1 MQFFWTGAC
10 ASTSAARNRFDCPD
24 DAQVAGMRLR
34 IGIQFSYDSSTIP
47 MRFFRELDPF
57 ASHVA
62 VAALAIATWV
72 FLIVPLWR
80 RWRPRL
86 LLLSK
91 NNLLK
96 KRLAA
101 ATIVLLVFAVGLWT
115 GWHKDA
121 ISARLSRG
129 HSELTRTI
137 PSPSPSPSPLTL
149 TESSVEAMAQT
160 PAFWPPLVDQ
170 TPASWPS
177 LVDQLLREGIE
188 LRDRGDTTNAIER
201 LQEALDSEPNNA
213 AVLAELAKTYDLMQ
227 LYDRANEMW
236 RKLQE
241 MGPSAGA
248 AYELADRRLKLGVP
262 TPAAA
267 PMPTAPDS
275 SSREVSTSPYG
286 TAADFAKYAIKPRE
300 HEIDQVP
307 PLPTS
312 TASEVSSPATRASPA
327 EPGPSAETAVAQPG
341 GRLIVLR
348 APNFGWNLAL
358 NLKIDGRTAANI
370 VQSRRYDHF
379 VPEGRHTLTVSVVPN
394 YQPTSTV
401 LNVRRGQT
409 YVFTATRENTD
420 SVVLVPSALPPG
432 QPH

>member
-1 MQFFWTGAC
+1 
-10 ASTSAARNRFDCPD
+10 
-24 DAQVAGMRLR
+24 
-34 IGIQFSYDSSTIP
+34 
-47 MRFFRELDPF
+47 MRFFRGLDPF

-62 VAALAIATWV
+62 VAILAIATWV

-80 RWRPRL
+80 RCRPGL

-101 ATIVLLVFAVGLWT
+101 GTIVLLVFAVGLWM

-121 ISARLSRG
+121 ISARLSG
-129 HSELTRTI
+129 WHSELTRTI
-137 PSPSPSPSPLTL
+137 PSPSPSPRPMTL
-149 TESSVEAMAQT
+149 TESPVEAMAQT
-160 PAFWPPLVDQ
+160 PASWDSEITFYPLHSN
-170 TPASWPS
+170 AAGPS

-213 AVLAELAKTYDLMQ
+213 AVLAELAKTYEFVQ
-227 LYDRANEMW
+227 LYDHANEIW

-241 MGPSAGA
+241 MGPSAGP
-248 AYELADRRLKLGVP
+248 AYELADRRLKLGGP

-275 SSREVSTSPYG
+275 SSREVNTSPYG
-286 TAADFAKYAIKPRE
+286 TAADFAKYATKPRE

-312 TASEVSSPATRASPA
+312 TASEGSSPATRASPEEA
-327 EPGPSAETAVAQPG
+327 GPSAETAVAQPG

-348 APNFGWNLAL
+348 APNFGSNMAL

-370 VQSRRYDHF
+370 VQGSRYDEF
-379 VPEGRHTLTVSVVPN
+379 VPVGRHMLTVSAVPN
-394 YQPTSTV
+394 YQPTSKV
-401 LNVRRGQT
+401 VEVRSGQT
-409 YVFTATRENTD
+409 YIFTATRQNPD

-432 QPH
+432 QP

>member
-1 MQFFWTGAC
+1 
-10 ASTSAARNRFDCPD
+10 
-24 DAQVAGMRLR
+24 MRLR

-121 ISARLSRG
+121 ISARLWRW

-160 PAFWPPLVDQ
+160 PASWPPLVDQ

-348 APNFGWNLAL
+348 APNFGWNMAL

-370 VQSRRYDHF
+370 VQGRRYDQF
-379 VPEGRHTLTVSVVPN
+379 VPAGRHMLTVSTVPN
-394 YQPTSTV
+394 YYVYQPTSTV
-401 LNVRRGQT
+401 LNVRSGQT
-409 YVFTATRENTD
+409 YVFTAIWQNRD

>member
-1 MQFFWTGAC
+1 
-10 ASTSAARNRFDCPD
+10 
-24 DAQVAGMRLR
+24 
-34 IGIQFSYDSSTIP
+34 
-47 MRFFRELDPF
+47 
-57 ASHVA
+57 
-62 VAALAIATWV
+62 
-72 FLIVPLWR
+72 
-80 RWRPRL
+80 
-86 LLLSK
+86 
-91 NNLLK
+91 
-96 KRLAA
+96 
-101 ATIVLLVFAVGLWT
+101 
-115 GWHKDA
+115 
-121 ISARLSRG
+121 
-129 HSELTRTI
+129 
-137 PSPSPSPSPLTL
+137 
-149 TESSVEAMAQT
+149 
-160 PAFWPPLVDQ
+160 
-170 TPASWPS
+170 
-177 LVDQLLREGIE
+177 LLREGIE

-227 LYDRANEMW
+227 LHDRANEMR

-248 AYELADRRLKLGVP
+248 AYELADRQLKLGAP

-275 SSREVSTSPYG
+275 SSPEVSPSPYG
-286 TAADFAKYAIKPRE
+286 TAADFAEHAITPRE

-327 EPGPSAETAVAQPG
+327 EPGLSAETAVAQPG

-370 VQSRRYDHF
+370 VEGRRYDDF
-379 VPEGRHTLTVSVVPN
+379 VPEGRHMLTVSVVSSN
-394 YQPTSTV
+394 QPTSTV
-401 LNVRRGQT
+401 LNVLRGQT
-409 YVFTATRENTD
+409 YVFTATRGNTD
-420 SVVLVPSALPPG
+420 SVVLVPSALPAG

>member
-1 MQFFWTGAC
+1 MF
-10 ASTSAARNRFDCPD
+10 RFDPI
-24 DAQVAGMRLR
+24 AL
-34 IGIQFSYDSSTIP
+34 I
-47 MRFFRELDPF
+47 RELDPL

-101 ATIVLLVFAVGLWT
+101 ATIVFLVFAVGLWT

-121 ISARLSRG
+121 ISARLSRW

-137 PSPSPSPSPLTL
+137 PSRSPSPSPLTL

-160 PAFWPPLVDQ
+160 PA
-170 TPASWPS
+170 SWPS
-177 LVDQLLREGIE
+177 LADQLLREGIE

-370 VQSRRYDHF
+370 VQSRRYDDF

-401 LNVRRGQT
+401 LDVRRGQT
-409 YVFTATRENTD
+409 YVFTATRQNTD

>member
-1 MQFFWTGAC
+1 
-10 ASTSAARNRFDCPD
+10 
-24 DAQVAGMRLR
+24 
-34 IGIQFSYDSSTIP
+34 

-57 ASHVA
+57 TSHVA
-62 VAALAIATWV
+62 VAALAIATWA

-80 RWRPRL
+80 RWRPKVA
-86 LLLSK
+86 LLSK

-121 ISARLSRG
+121 ISARLSRW
-129 HSELTRTI
+129 HSELTQTI
-137 PSPSPSPSPLTL
+137 PSPSPSPSPSTL
-149 TESSVEAMAQT
+149 TEYPVEAVAQT

-170 TPASWPS
+170 TPGSWPS
-177 LVDQLLREGIE
+177 LVDQFLREGIE

-213 AVLAELAKTYDLMQ
+213 AVLAELAKTYDLVQ
-227 LYDRANEMW
+227 LYDRANEIW

-241 MGPSAGA
+241 MGPSAGV
-248 AYELADRRLKLGVP
+248 AYELADRRMKLGVP

-312 TASEVSSPATRASPA
+312 TASEISSPATRASPA
-327 EPGPSAETAVAQPG
+327 EPGPSAETAVSQPG

-348 APNFGWNLAL
+348 GANFGWNLAL

-370 VQSRRYDHF
+370 VQGRSYDDF
-379 VPEGRHTLTVSVVPN
+379 VPEGRHTLTVSVVSN
-394 YQPTSTV
+394 YHPASTV
-401 LNVRRGQT
+401 LNVRSGQT
-409 YVFTATRENTD
+409 YVFTAVRQNTD
-420 SVVLVPSALPPG
+420 SVALIPSVLPPG

>member
-1 MQFFWTGAC
+1 MF
-10 ASTSAARNRFDCPD
+10 RFDPI
-24 DAQVAGMRLR
+24 AL
-34 IGIQFSYDSSTIP
+34 I
-47 MRFFRELDPF
+47 RELGPL

-86 LLLSK
+86 FLLSK
-91 NNLLK
+91 DNLLK
-96 KRLAA
+96 KRLAV
-101 ATIVLLVFAVGLWT
+101 ATILFLVFAVGLWT

-121 ISARLSRG
+121 ISARLSRW

-137 PSPSPSPSPLTL
+137 PSASPSASPLTL
-149 TESSVEAMAQT
+149 TESSVEAMV
-160 PAFWPPLVDQ
+160 WPSLVDQ
-170 TPASWPS
+170 SPASWPS

-188 LRDRGDTTNAIER
+188 LRARGDTTNAIER
-201 LQEALDSEPNNA
+201 LQEALDSDPNNA

-248 AYELADRRLKLGVP
+248 AYELADRRLKLRVP

-312 TASEVSSPATRASPA
+312 TASEVSSPPTRASPA

-341 GRLIVLR
+341 RRLIVLR
-348 APNFGWNLAL
+348 APNFGWNMA
-358 NLKIDGRTAANI
+358 
-370 VQSRRYDHF
+370 
-379 VPEGRHTLTVSVVPN
+379 
-394 YQPTSTV
+394 
-401 LNVRRGQT
+401 
-409 YVFTATRENTD
+409 
-420 SVVLVPSALPPG
+420 
-432 QPH
+432 

>member
-1 MQFFWTGAC
+1 
-10 ASTSAARNRFDCPD
+10 
-24 DAQVAGMRLR
+24 
-34 IGIQFSYDSSTIP
+34 

-101 ATIVLLVFAVGLWT
+101 ATIALLVFAVGLWM

-121 ISARLSRG
+121 ISARLSRW
-129 HSELTRTI
+129 HSELTRTV
-137 PSPSPSPSPLTL
+137 PSPSPSPGSLTL
-149 TESSVEAMAQT
+149 TESSVEAMTQT
-160 PAFWPPLVDQ
+160 PWPPLVDQ
-170 TPASWPS
+170 TPASGPS

-248 AYELADRRLKLGVP
+248 AYELADRRLKLGAP

-267 PMPTAPDS
+267 PMQTASDS
-275 SSREVSTSPYG
+275 SSPEISTSPYG
-286 TAADFAKYAIKPRE
+286 TAADFSEYAIKPRE

-312 TASEVSSPATRASPA
+312 TASEVSSPAARASPA

-348 APNFGWNLAL
+348 AANFGWNLAL

-370 VQSRRYDHF
+370 VQGRSYDEF
-379 VPEGRHTLTVSVVPN
+379 VPEGRHTLTVSVVSN
-394 YQPTSTV
+394 YHPTSTV
-401 LNVRRGQT
+401 LNVRSGQT
-409 YVFTATRENTD
+409 YVFTATRQNTD
-420 SVVLVPSALPPG
+420 SVVLVPSALPSG

>member
-1 MQFFWTGAC
+1 
-10 ASTSAARNRFDCPD
+10 
-24 DAQVAGMRLR
+24 
-34 IGIQFSYDSSTIP
+34 
-47 MRFFRELDPF
+47 
-57 ASHVA
+57 
-62 VAALAIATWV
+62 
-72 FLIVPLWR
+72 
-80 RWRPRL
+80 
-86 LLLSK
+86 
-91 NNLLK
+91 
-96 KRLAA
+96 
-101 ATIVLLVFAVGLWT
+101 
-115 GWHKDA
+115 
-121 ISARLSRG
+121 
-129 HSELTRTI
+129 
-137 PSPSPSPSPLTL
+137 
-149 TESSVEAMAQT
+149 VEATA
-160 PAFWPPLVDQ
+160 Q

-188 LRDRGDTTNAIER
+188 LRDQGDTTNAIER
-201 LQEALDSEPNNA
+201 LQEALESEPNNA

-248 AYELADRRLKLGVP
+248 AHELADRRLKLGAP

-267 PMPTAPDS
+267 PMATAPDS
-275 SSREVSTSPYG
+275 SSREVSTSPYE
-286 TAADFAKYAIKPRE
+286 TPAADSAEYAIKPRE

-348 APNFGWNLAL
+348 APNFGSNMAL

-370 VQSRRYDHF
+370 VQGGRYDDF
-379 VPEGRHTLTVSVVPN
+379 VPEGRHMLTVSVVSN
-394 YQPTSTV
+394 NQPTSTV
-401 LNVRRGQT
+401 LNVLRGQT
-409 YVFTATRENTD
+409 YVFTATRGNTD
-420 SVVLVPSALPPG
+420 SVVLLPSALSRG

>member
-1 MQFFWTGAC
+1 MF
-10 ASTSAARNRFDCPD
+10 RFDPI
-24 DAQVAGMRLR
+24 AL
-34 IGIQFSYDSSTIP
+34 IP
-47 MRFFRELDPF
+47 ELDPL

-101 ATIVLLVFAVGLWT
+101 ATIVFLVFAVGLWT

-121 ISARLSRG
+121 ISARLSRW
-129 HSELTRTI
+129 HSKLTRTI
-137 PSPSPSPSPLTL
+137 PSRSPSPSPLTL

-160 PAFWPPLVDQ
+160 PA
-170 TPASWPS
+170 SWPS
-177 LVDQLLREGIE
+177 LADQLLREGIQ

-267 PMPTAPDS
+267 PMPTAQDS
-275 SSREVSTSPYG
+275 LSREVSTSPYG
-286 TAADFAKYAIKPRE
+286 TAADFAKYAIEPRE

-312 TASEVSSPATRASPA
+312 TASEVSSPPPRPSQPDPGLSP
-327 EPGPSAETAVAQPG
+327 EPPVAHPG
-341 GRLIVLR
+341 DRLIVLR
-348 APNFGWNLAL
+348 SPTFGSN
-358 NLKIDGRTAANI
+358 
-370 VQSRRYDHF
+370 
-379 VPEGRHTLTVSVVPN
+379 
-394 YQPTSTV
+394 
-401 LNVRRGQT
+401 
-409 YVFTATRENTD
+409 
-420 SVVLVPSALPPG
+420 
-432 QPH
+432 

>member
-1 MQFFWTGAC
+1 
-10 ASTSAARNRFDCPD
+10 
-24 DAQVAGMRLR
+24 
-34 IGIQFSYDSSTIP
+34 

-121 ISARLSRG
+121 ISARLSRW

-170 TPASWPS
+170 FPAFLPS

-227 LYDRANEMW
+227 LYDRANEIW

-241 MGPSAGA
+241 MGTSAGA

-275 SSREVSTSPYG
+275 SSREVSTWPYG

-312 TASEVSSPATRASPA
+312 TASEVSSPATLASPA

-358 NLKIDGRTAANI
+358 ILKIDGKTAANI
-370 VQSRRYDHF
+370 VQGRRYDDF
-379 VPEGRHTLTVSVVPN
+379 VPEGRHMLTVSVASN
-394 YQPTSTV
+394 DQPTSTV
-401 LNVRRGQT
+401 LNVRSGQT
-409 YVFTATRENTD
+409 YVFTATRQNTD
-420 SVVLVPSALPPG
+420 SGVALVPSALPPG

>member
-1 MQFFWTGAC
+1 
-10 ASTSAARNRFDCPD
+10 
-24 DAQVAGMRLR
+24 
-34 IGIQFSYDSSTIP
+34 
-47 MRFFRELDPF
+47 
-57 ASHVA
+57 
-62 VAALAIATWV
+62 
-72 FLIVPLWR
+72 
-80 RWRPRL
+80 L

-101 ATIVLLVFAVGLWT
+101 ATIALVVFVVGLWM

-121 ISARLSRG
+121 ISARLSRW

-149 TESSVEAMAQT
+149 TESSVEPMAQTPESGLSLVPSPLTLTESPVEAMAQT
-160 PAFWPPLVDQ
+160 PAPG
-170 TPASWPS
+170 PS
-177 LVDQLLREGIE
+177 LVDQLRREGIE

-213 AVLAELAKTYDLMQ
+213 AVLAELAKTYDLTQ
-227 LYDRANEMW
+227 HYDGATEMW

-248 AYELADRRLKLGVP
+248 AYELADRRLKLAVP

-275 SSREVSTSPYG
+275 SSREVSTSPSG

-300 HEIDQVP
+300 HEIEQIP

-312 TASEVSSPATRASPA
+312 NASEVSSPATRASPA
-327 EPGPSAETAVAQPG
+327 EPGPSTETAVAQPG

-370 VQSRRYDHF
+370 VQGRRYDQF
-379 VPEGRHTLTVSVVPN
+379 VPAGRHMLTVSAGTN

-401 LNVRRGQT
+401 LNVQHGQT
-409 YVFTATRENTD
+409 YVFTAMRQNPD

-432 QPH
+432 QP

>member
-1 MQFFWTGAC
+1 MF
-10 ASTSAARNRFDCPD
+10 RFDPI
-24 DAQVAGMRLR
+24 AR
-34 IGIQFSYDSSTIP
+34 I
-47 MRFFRELDPF
+47 RELDPL

-101 ATIVLLVFAVGLWT
+101 ATIVFLVFAVGLWA

-121 ISARLSRG
+121 ISARLSHW

-137 PSPSPSPSPLTL
+137 PSRSPSPSPLTL
-149 TESSVEAMAQT
+149 TESPVEAMAQT
-160 PAFWPPLVDQ
+160 PA
-170 TPASWPS
+170 SWPS
-177 LVDQLLREGIE
+177 LADQLLREGIE

-201 LQEALDSEPNNA
+201 LQEALESEPNNA
-213 AVLAELAKTYDLMQ
+213 AVLAELAKTYDLAQ

-307 PLPTS
+307 PVPTS
-312 TASEVSSPATRASPA
+312 TASEVSSPATGASPA

-348 APNFGWNLAL
+348 APNFGWNLAV

-370 VQSRRYDHF
+370 VQGRRYDDF
-379 VPEGRHTLTVSVVPN
+379 VPAGRHSLTVSAVPN

-401 LNVRRGQT
+401 LIVEDGQT
-409 YVFTATRENTD
+409 YIFTATRQQNTD
-420 SVVLVPSALPPG
+420 SVVLVPSTLPSG
-432 QPH
+432 QLH

>member
-1 MQFFWTGAC
+1 M
-10 ASTSAARNRFDCPD
+10 NRYL
-24 DAQVAGMRLR
+24 QLR
-34 IGIQFSYDSSTIP
+34 
-47 MRFFRELDPF
+47 
-57 ASHVA
+57 H
-62 VAALAIATWV
+62 
-72 FLIVPLWR
+72 
-80 RWRPRL
+80 
-86 LLLSK
+86 
-91 NNLLK
+91 
-96 KRLAA
+96 RLAA

-121 ISARLSRG
+121 ISARLSRW

-149 TESSVEAMAQT
+149 PESPVEAMA
-160 PAFWPPLVDQ
+160 Q

-177 LVDQLLREGIE
+177 LVDQLKREGVE
-188 LRDRGDTTNAIER
+188 LRDRGDTTDAIER
-201 LQEALDSEPNNA
+201 LKEALDSEPNNA
-213 AVLAELAKTYDLMQ
+213 AVLAELAKTYDIMQ

-248 AYELADRRLKLGVP
+248 AYELAERRLKVGVP

-275 SSREVSTSPYG
+275 SSREVSTSPSG
-286 TAADFAKYAIKPRE
+286 TAAEFAKYAIKPRE
-300 HEIDQVP
+300 HEIDQVS

-312 TASEVSSPATRASPA
+312 TALEVSSPATRASPA

-341 GRLIVLR
+341 GRLIILR
-348 APNFGWNLAL
+348 AANFGSNMAL

-370 VQSRRYDHF
+370 VQGGRYDQF
-379 VPEGRHTLTVSVVPN
+379 VPEGRHMLTVSAGAN
-394 YQPTSTV
+394 YQPTSTA
-401 LNVRRGQT
+401 LNVRNGQT
-409 YVFTATRENTD
+409 YAFTATRGNTD
-420 SVVLVPSALPPG
+420 SVVLVPSTLPPG

>member
-1 MQFFWTGAC
+1 
-10 ASTSAARNRFDCPD
+10 
-24 DAQVAGMRLR
+24 
-34 IGIQFSYDSSTIP
+34 
-47 MRFFRELDPF
+47 
-57 ASHVA
+57 
-62 VAALAIATWV
+62 
-72 FLIVPLWR
+72 
-80 RWRPRL
+80 
-86 LLLSK
+86 
-91 NNLLK
+91 
-96 KRLAA
+96 
-101 ATIVLLVFAVGLWT
+101 
-115 GWHKDA
+115 
-121 ISARLSRG
+121 
-129 HSELTRTI
+129 
-137 PSPSPSPSPLTL
+137 
-149 TESSVEAMAQT
+149 
-160 PAFWPPLVDQ
+160 
-170 TPASWPS
+170 
-177 LVDQLLREGIE
+177 VDQLLREGVE
-188 LRDRGDTTNAIER
+188 LRDIRGDTTIAIER

-227 LYDRANEMW
+227 LYDRANEIW

-248 AYELADRRLKLGVP
+248 AYELADRRLKLGAP

-312 TASEVSSPATRASPA
+312 TASEVFSPATSASPV

-341 GRLIVLR
+341 GRLIVFR
-348 APNFGWNLAL
+348 APNFGSNLAL

-370 VQSRRYDHF
+370 VPGRRYDQF
-379 VPEGRHTLTVSVVPN
+379 VPEGRHMLTVSVSN

-401 LNVRRGQT
+401 LNVRHGQT
-409 YVFTATRENTD
+409 YVFTATRQNPD